1 MTTRLR
7 LRTYGDPCLRKVA
20 RPVSVVGPAERLL
33 IREMVAAMY
42 AFDGTG
48 LAASQVGVL
57 EMIFVADIG
66 EGPFAIINPQI
77 IHRSGKQTVME
88 EGCLSFPGIRLK
100 IKRPEKVIVRYLSER
115 NETLEVEL
123 SGTPAK
129 VFQHEID
136 HLNGRMIIDH
146 ASRAD
151 KTKLKDKLSQ
161 LEGLQKKIRP
171 HAAG

>member
-7 LRTYGDPCLRKVA
+7 LRTYGDPCLRQVA
-20 RPVSVVGPAERLL
+20 RPICAVGPAERLL
-33 IREMVAAMY
+33 IREMITAMY

-66 EGPFAIINPQI
+66 ECPFAVVNPRV
-77 IHRSGKQTVME
+77 IHKSVKQTVME
-88 EGCLSFPGIRLK
+88 EGCLSFPGIRIK
-100 IKRPEKVIVRYLSER
+100 VKRPEKISVRYLSER

-146 ASRAD
+146 ASRLE
-151 KTKLKDKLSQ
+151 KIKFKDKLKH
-161 LEGLQKKIRP
+161 LESLQKKIRP
-171 HAAG
+171 HVPG